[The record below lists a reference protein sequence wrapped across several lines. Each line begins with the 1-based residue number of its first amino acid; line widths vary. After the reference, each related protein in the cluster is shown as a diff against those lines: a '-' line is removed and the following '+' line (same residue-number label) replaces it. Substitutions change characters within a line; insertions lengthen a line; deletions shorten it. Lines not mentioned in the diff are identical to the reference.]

1 MRIHRQYGPSGLPA
15 GRQDHTPDTP
25 ARHLHW
31 RLRWHLRWR
40 SGRGNAQPAPGTD
53 TASGHPAAVPSA
65 PGDIEVVRPAPS
77 ESAAAPSAVVPSA
90 PGQSVTAAMQMA
102 VGLLTASLDS
112 PELEAWAVDELAPQ
126 DADGL
131 GDLMAGLHVVSLVLL
146 HELEEETGELPAS
159 VLQRLAIMAE
169 RRRGTPSGE

>member
-1 MRIHRQYGPSGLPA
+1 
-15 GRQDHTPDTP
+15 
-25 ARHLHW
+25 
-31 RLRWHLRWR
+31 
-40 SGRGNAQPAPGTD
+40 
-53 TASGHPAAVPSA
+53 VPSA
-65 PGDIEVVRPAPS
+65 VV
-77 ESAAAPSAVVPSA
+77 PSAVVPSA